1 MKKTLLLT
9 LILLASLGTTY
20 AQKAEIAGSWLLT
33 KVEVDGEV
41 QHPYF
46 VSDFQESGAM
56 IMMDIEIGTWEFNKK
71 SNVIVIESPLFE
83 DLNGEMLI
91 LNLTEKELV
100 ANQDGAK
107 LFYRRLDQS
116 GIEAGNK
123 NSGLFGTWE
132 LKDHPSPGINTLLTF
147 TEPDMMT
154 IIEKAEGYEGKTSG
168 TWIFDRQEMTL
179 LMIGHI
185 DEDSFNGENNVL
197 SIDKEMLSLENNGR
211 VFNAKRKMSNPAKIE
226 RLTFSEENFFD
237 DDGEYKYEDEA
248 GKLPWANW
256 SEMKTGLLNVNQLVY
271 SYSTLVDGT
280 ETFDSKILTA
290 NVEASLE
297 EEGYSIDFIFY
308 GYDSYNPPDDALIPP
323 NPDYYNELYPLQED
337 TYRIVGSEQ
346 ITTPAGT
353 FDCTIIEAVNYSDL
367 RKKLW
372 MINDRL
378 GIYAKIIEEDPDENF
393 GHYVVYELQEIKTVN

>member
-1 MKKTLLLT
+1 MKKTALLT
-9 LILLASLGTTY
+9 LILLAFTVLTN
-20 AQKAEIAGSWLLT
+20 AQLPEIAGSWLLT
-33 KVEVDGEV
+33 KVEIDGEIE
-41 QHPYF
+41 HPYF
-46 VSDFQESGAM
+46 VSDFKESGAM
-56 IMMDIEIGTWEFNKK
+56 VMLGIEIGTWEFNKK

-132 LKDHPSPGINTLLTF
+132 LKDHPSPGMNTLLTF
-147 TEPDMMT
+147 TEPDIMT
-154 IIEKAEGYEGKTSG
+154 ILEKSEGYEGKTSG

-185 DEDSFNGENNVL
+185 GEDSFNGENKVL
-197 SIDKEMLSLENNGR
+197 SIDEEMLTLENNKR
-211 VFNAKRKMSNPAKIE
+211 IFNARRKMSESGKIE
-226 RLTFSEENFFD
+226 KLTFSEEDFFD
-237 DDGEYKYEDEA
+237 DDGEYKYENEA
-248 GKLPWANW
+248 SKLPWANW
-256 SEMKTGLLNVNQLVY
+256 SEMKIDLVKVKQLVY
-271 SYSTLVDGT
+271 SYSSLVEGT

-297 EEGYSIDFIFY
+297 EEGYEIDFIFY

-323 NPDYYNELYPLQED
+323 NPDYYNELYPLQDES
-337 TYRIVGSEQ
+337 YRVVGNEQ
-346 ITTPAGT
+346 ITTPAGS
-353 FDCTIIEAVNYSDL
+353 FDCTVIEVVNYTGL

-393 GHYVVYELQEIKTVN
+393 GHYVIYELTEIK